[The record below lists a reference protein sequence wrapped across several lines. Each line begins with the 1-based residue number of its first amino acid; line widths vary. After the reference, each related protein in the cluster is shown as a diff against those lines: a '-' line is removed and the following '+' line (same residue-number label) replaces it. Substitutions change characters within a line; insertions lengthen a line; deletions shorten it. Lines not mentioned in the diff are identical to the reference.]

1 MISKIKE
8 YENLLRNF
16 YYDEILDYPRYIKQ
30 STRDVWGKTICR
42 IGKDEKGNYYEDRQ
56 ELENWYIAVTITKDT
71 KLPDIIAECKKFC
84 QEKDTQGIVLEESDN
99 YTCHQLCDWRW
110 LEGEDGK
117 IIREVKTLHG
127 VEYQATL
134 VKYAKILKD
143 LNA

>member
-1 MISKIKE
+1 MINKL
-8 YENLLRNF
+8 ENELRN
-16 YYDEILDYPRYIKQ
+16 YSYGAILDFPRYIKQ
-30 STRDVWGKTICR
+30 STNDVWGKTICR

-56 ELENWYIAVTITKDT
+56 ELENWYITVTITKDT

-99 YTCHQLCDWRW
+99 YTCHQLCDWKW
-110 LEGEDGK
+110 LEGEDGR

-127 VEYQATL
+127 VEYRATL

-143 LNA
+143 LEV

>member
-8 YENLLRNF
+8 YENLLHNF
-16 YYDEILDYPRYIKQ
+16 YYAEILDYPRYIKQ

-56 ELENWYIAVTITKDT
+56 ELENWYYTVTITKDT
-71 KLPDIIAECKKFC
+71 KLPDIVAECKTFC
-84 QEKDTQGIVLEESDN
+84 QEKDTQGISWEDGLN

-127 VEYQATL
+127 VKYQATL

-143 LNA
+143 LEV